1 MPAMRAN
8 PVEMRKALQAVETLK
23 MAGLLFVPMPVLN
36 EEDGVKLLAEMMQRL
51 EAAIQEAEA

>member
-8 PVEMRKALQAVETLK
+8 PVEMRKALQAVDTLK

-36 EEDGVKLLAEMMQRL
+36 EEDGMKLLAEMMQRL
-51 EAAIQEAEA
+51 ETAIQEAEA